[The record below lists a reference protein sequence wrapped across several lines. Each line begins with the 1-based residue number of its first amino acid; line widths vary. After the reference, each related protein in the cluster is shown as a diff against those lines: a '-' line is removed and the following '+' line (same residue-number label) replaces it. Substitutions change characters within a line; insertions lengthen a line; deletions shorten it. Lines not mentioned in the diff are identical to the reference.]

1 MKTVL
6 FHQRLK
12 GPGGTL
18 KVRTADLHLV
28 CRLATIC
35 STQLRVKGAN
45 VVENTG
51 ELKVEVTDVCL
62 SSVNVRPDALNADGT
77 FKDHQTVVEA
87 EDLRIITL
95 Q

>member
-1 MKTVL
+1 MQSIF

-12 GPGGTL
+12 SPSGTL
-18 KVRTADLHLV
+18 KVRTADLHLI
-28 CRLATIC
+28 CRLATIRGA
-35 STQLRVKGAN
+35 QLCVKGAN

-62 SSVNVRPDALNADGT
+62 PSVDVRPDALNADGT
-77 FKDHQTVVEA
+77 FKDHQTVVKA